1 MPSAACRM
9 REAASR
15 GFWVSTYAPYGY
27 KKVQVADGAKKR
39 PRLALNPPA
48 DAVVRRIFDMTLQG
62 RTALDITRVLNAEG
76 IPTANGK
83 RWLKTTVHTILTN
96 EAYTGTLVWGTNAKD
111 KAPPVRVEDAFPAI
125 VTREEFERAKR
136 LLQSRAPKH
145 VHPRRASSPCL
156 LTDCSSAKL
165 AARLSPPPR
174 PRAASTPTTSASP
187 HQARQGVLRHPQAQ
201 CQAIRGADRGPAS
214 GPHSH

>member
-96 EAYTGTLVWGTNAKD
+96 EAYTGTLVWGHQC
-111 KAPPVRVEDAFPAI
+111 EG
-125 VTREEFERAKR
+125 
-136 LLQSRAPKH
+136 Q
-145 VHPRRASSPCL
+145 
-156 LTDCSSAKL
+156 SSAG
-165 AARLSPPPR
+165 A
-174 PRAASTPTTSASP
+174 
-187 HQARQGVLRHPQAQ
+187 G
-201 CQAIRGADRGPAS
+201 RGCVPGHRDEG
-214 GPHSH
+214 GI